1 MATRASITVRLN
13 SKIRLSVYSHWGG
26 YPDGVG
32 VTLKEHY
39 NSKAKALELVSYGD
53 ISSLS
58 ERVKPNDNE
67 EHSFEKPLKDVTVF
81 YGRDRGEEGV
91 ECEVLENNDI
101 VNSQEFD
108 YLFENNEWTVNGVK
122 FKSI

>member
-13 SKIRLSVYSHWGG
+13 NKIRLSVYSHWDG

-32 VTLKEHY
+32 ATLKEHY

-53 ISSLS
+53 ISSLR
-58 ERVKPNDNE
+58 ERVEPNENE
-67 EHSFEKPLKDVTVF
+67 KHSFEKPIKDVAVF
-81 YGRDRGEEGV
+81 YGRDRGEKNV
-91 ECEVLENNDI
+91 ECKVLKNVDT
-101 VNSQEFD
+101 VNLQEYN

-122 FKSI
+122 F